1 MSKLP
6 TITKFRGIQFLRFH
20 KMTKIWTPPPPL
32 HALAWFWYPP
42 SPAVNVQN
50 FPVTLPPPITKILNS
65 VIFILFHNQ
74 LLESALINARKN
86 VLLIWRFLM
95 FPLVHFHNHQLQS
108 ALINTGRNLIL
119 MCRQKT
125 LVWIIFNFDSNIK
138 EI

>member
-42 SPAVNVQN
+42 SPTVNVQN

-119 MCRQKT
+119 MCRQKS